1 MQTFHGA
8 WPALITPA
16 TPEGGIEA
24 LALRDLTEYL
34 IGKQVDGFYLCG
46 STGEGLF
53 QSVEERQLVVE
64 TVMDQVGGRVPVIV
78 HVGCIAT
85 RDAVAL
91 AQHAQQ
97 AGAAGVSSVL
107 PPLSQSPPSI
117 FLHYEAIAAAVPDLP
132 FFPYLFGGRVAAL
145 TLMQELLQHIP
156 NVAGAKYTGPNMYEF
171 KRIVDLR
178 EGGWTLFSGMDEQ
191 CLYAAM
197 SGAPGNI
204 GSTLNLM
211 PGAYREIRA
220 RYEAGDVA
228 HAQEVQFRANAV
240 TSVLHA
246 YGFAGALREALLELG
261 LYCGPPR
268 LPTPPFPVEKRAALF
283 EALAAVEW
291 REMTGM

>member
-1 MQTFHGA
+1 MKTFYGT
-8 WPALITPA
+8 WPALVTP
-16 TPEGGIEA
+16 TTSTGGVNVP
-24 LALRDLTEYL
+24 ALRDLTEYL

-64 TVMDQVGGRVPVIV
+64 TVLDQVQGRVPVIV
-78 HVGCIAT
+78 HVGCVAT

-91 AQHAQQ
+91 ARHAQQ
-97 AGAAGVSSVL
+97 AGADGVSSIL
-107 PPLSQSPPSI
+107 PPLSENPSSI
-117 FLHYEAIAAAVPDLP
+117 FLHYESIAAAVPDLP
-132 FFPYLFGGRVAAL
+132 FFPYLFGGRIDAL
-145 TLMQELLQHIP
+145 TLMQELLQKIP

-171 KRIVDLR
+171 KRIVDFS

-197 SGAPGNI
+197 SGAPANI

-220 RYEAGDVA
+220 RYEKGDLA
-228 HAQEVQFRANAV
+228 RAQEWQFRANAV

-246 YGFAGALREALLELG
+246 FGFAGALREALRMLG
-261 LYCGPPR
+261 LDCGPPR
-268 LPTPPFPVEKRAALF
+268 LPTSPFPVAKRDAFARELA
-283 EALAAVEW
+283 EAGFDELTA
-291 REMTGM
+291 M